1 MEKILI
7 IVNYLTLQEF
17 LYLIA
22 LIGYLI
28 IVFYM
33 IKDIKKQLNP

>member
-22 LIGYLI
+22 LIGYFI